1 MTAYVNQ
8 NRNDIDQII
17 QHLPFSFDGQQVLI
31 TGVAGFL
38 GSWLAESILAMGG
51 KVTGID
57 NFASGTIQA
66 VEHLQSV
73 GKDQFTFLHHDISK
87 PIDFSSPVDYV
98 MHLASR
104 ASPFE
109 FVPYPIQI
117 MKSNTLGTMNALGIA
132 KRHGARFLFTS
143 TSEIYGEAQIFPTPE
158 TYRGNVNTLGIRGC
172 YDEAKRAGEALCMAY
187 FRQHEIDVRIARI
200 FNTYGPRMRADG
212 LYGRVIPRFMDQA
225 LHGRSITIFGDG
237 TQTRSFCYV
246 TDQIEGLL
254 RLCTVPAACGEVM
267 NIGNPMEITIQEL
280 ANHIIHITDSKS
292 SCVFEPLP
300 PDDPTRRVPDITK
313 ARELL
318 EWSPRISLKDG
329 LCRVCDSLQCS
340 QVPAIM

>member
-1 MTAYVNQ
+1 MTDTNNQ
-8 NRNDIDQII
+8 KTQDIEQIVQNI
-17 QHLPFSFDGQQVLI
+17 PHSFDGKRVLI

-38 GSWLAESILAMGG
+38 GSWLAESILAAGG
-51 KVTGID
+51 EIIGID
-57 NFASGTIQA
+57 NFASGTREA
-66 VEHLQSV
+66 VQHLQSI
-73 GKDQFTFLHHDISK
+73 GNERFTFLEHDISK
-87 PIDFSSPVDYV
+87 PIDFATPVDYV

-132 KRHGARFLFTS
+132 KRHGAVFLFTS
-143 TSEIYGEAQIFPTPE
+143 TSETYGEAQIFPTPE
-158 TYRGNVNTLGIRGC
+158 TYRGNVNSLGIRGC

-187 FRQHEIDVRIARI
+187 LRQHGVDIRIARI

-225 LHGRSITIFGDG
+225 LHGEPITIFGEG

-246 TDQIEGLL
+246 TDQIEALI
-254 RLCTVPAACGEVM
+254 RLSTIPAARGEVV
-267 NIGNPMEITIQEL
+267 NIGNPVEITIREL
-280 ANHIIHITDSKS
+280 ADIIIQLTNS
-292 SCVFEPLP
+292 SSPYVFEPMP

-313 ARELL
+313 AENLL
-318 EWSPRISLKDG
+318 DWSPRVHLEDG
-329 LCRVCDSLQCS
+329 LCRVRDALHTS
-340 QVPAIM
+340 PR

>member
-1 MTAYVNQ
+1 MTIDKTNQ
-8 NRNDIDQII
+8 NKQDIDQII
-17 QHLPFSFDGQQVLI
+17 HHLPVSFDGKQVLI

-38 GSWLAESILAMGG
+38 GSWLAESILAIGG
-51 KVTGID
+51 RVIGID

-66 VEHLQSV
+66 VHHLQV
-73 GKDQFTFLHHDISK
+73 IGTDRFTFLNHDISK
-87 PIDFSSPVDYV
+87 PIDISSHVDYV

-132 KRHGARFLFTS
+132 KRHGAQFLFTS
-143 TSEIYGEAQIFPTPE
+143 TSETYGEAQIFPTPE
-158 TYRGNVNTLGIRGC
+158 TYRGNVNALGIRGC

-187 FRQHEIDVRIARI
+187 FRQHNIDARIARI

-225 LHGRSITIFGDG
+225 LHGDPITIFGDG

-254 RLCTVPAACGEVM
+254 RLCTAPAARGEVV
-267 NIGNPMEITIQEL
+267 NIGNPVEVTIREL
-280 ANHIIHITDSKS
+280 ADLIVQLTHSQS
-292 SCVFEPLP
+292 SYVFEPMP
-300 PDDPTRRVPDITK
+300 PDDPTRRVPDISK
-313 ARELL
+313 ARDLL
-318 EWSPRISLKDG
+318 EWSPRVPLEDG
-329 LCRVCDSLQCS
+329 LCRVRD
-340 QVPAIM
+340 VFPMEV